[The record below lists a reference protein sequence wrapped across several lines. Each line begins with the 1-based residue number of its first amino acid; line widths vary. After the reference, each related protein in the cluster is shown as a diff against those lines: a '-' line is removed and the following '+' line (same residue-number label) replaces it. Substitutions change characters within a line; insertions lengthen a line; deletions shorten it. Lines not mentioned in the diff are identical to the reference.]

1 MKNEQYFL
9 KIKLY
14 ITTNVF
20 IHGDNSPK
28 PKMSIMDFYEYLKEN
43 TEMRFI
49 FSIGKMYEI
58 NGEYGFPIYAQRL
71 QLKEPPR
78 NTLTFT
84 DFSDEV

>member
-1 MKNEQYFL
+1 MKNIYLQVQ
-9 KIKLY
+9 LY

-20 IHGDNSPK
+20 THGDPNRRPK
-28 PKMSIMDFYEYLKEN
+28 VSIIVFYDDLKEG
-43 TEMRFI
+43 TGMRFI

-78 NTLTFT
+78 NTVVFT
-84 DFSDEV
+84 DED